1 MTIADREHAAQLL
14 LAFLGQVGP
23 LEAIWAFNTALE
35 SLGNLPASA
44 DHVAVVRRSFAET
57 LSEWQE
63 PPADPKHT
71 RKKAAAAPAA
81 PAAEGDQP

>member
-23 LEAIWAFNTALE
+23 LEAIWAMTTALE
-35 SLGNLPASA
+35 SINELPSSA
-44 DHVAVVRRSFAET
+44 DHVAVARRLFAET

-63 PPADPKHT
+63 PPADPKTT

-81 PAAEGDQP
+81 GEQP